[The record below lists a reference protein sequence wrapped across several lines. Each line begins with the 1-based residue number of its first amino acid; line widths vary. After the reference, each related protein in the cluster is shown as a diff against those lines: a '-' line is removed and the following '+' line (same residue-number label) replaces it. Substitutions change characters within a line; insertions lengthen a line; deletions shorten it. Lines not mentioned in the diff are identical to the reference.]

1 MVAGRIRGGAV
12 RLLRALVLGLVV
24 VGSTQA
30 IAQTNGEADD
40 LEAVA
45 EIDREVARA
54 LKSNSATERSQLL
67 RAALTQYDQSFRDAP
82 NWRSAAGAMKVYRL
96 LERPDLASAWYW
108 LATDHADYSDEY
120 VAWQR
125 TSVAI
130 FEEYSAVTFDFV
142 EVPASVVLDGE
153 TLPTSAALLR
163 PIALAVGEH
172 QVAATSVEGNTA
184 LEELTIDAEKR
195 QLRVRVPF
203 TRTLKAGEVD
213 PRDPVVGKGAPAR
226 ATTNFTDPL
235 TILTVVGTVTLASG
249 IAIGGGYLLLGDDN
263 PKSFDS
269 AGGVALII
277 TELILIGGGT
287 TLALL
292 MD

>member
-1 MVAGRIRGGAV
+1 MEFRRIRGGAV
-12 RLLRALVLGLVV
+12 SLRSAFVIGLFVLTSSVEAV
-24 VGSTQA
+24 
-30 IAQTNGEADD
+30 AQGAEEEAAT
-40 LEAVA
+40 AVA

-54 LKSNSATERSQLL
+54 SKSNSAMERTSLF
-67 RAALTQYDQSFRDAP
+67 RAALKQYDLSFQDAP
-82 NWRSAAGAMKVYRL
+82 TWRSAAGAMNVSRL

-125 TSVAI
+125 TAVTI
-130 FEEYSAVTFDFV
+130 FDEYSAVTFDFV
-142 EVPASVVLDGE
+142 EVPTSIVLDGE
-153 TLPTSAALLR
+153 PLPTSAALLR
-163 PIALAVGEH
+163 PIALSVGEH
-172 QVAATSVEGNTA
+172 QVTATSVDGNTA
-184 LEELTIDAEKR
+184 LEELTIDAERR
-195 QLRVRVPF
+195 QLRLRVPF

-213 PRDPVVGKGAPAR
+213 PRDPVIGKGAPAR
-226 ATTNFTDPL
+226 ASTNFTDPL

-277 TELILIGGGT
+277 TELLLIGGGT